1 MFNKIF
7 ESGKIGSMELK
18 NRLVVPAMLSI
29 YANEDGSLSEKY
41 IKYYEEK
48 AKGGW
53 GLIICEDHLIDP
65 RGAGFKNIPG
75 LYSDKFMPEHIE
87 LVKRVHAAGSKI
99 AVQLYHAGRQ
109 THSAVIGELPV
120 APSAIQDP
128 VIGQTPI
135 ELSPDEIGVLVRK
148 FTEAAL
154 RAKEIGYDAIEL
166 QGGHGYL
173 INQFLSPFSNKRTDK
188 YGGNLRNRLRFPLE
202 IIRSIKENLGENY
215 PIIFRISSEEL
226 VEGGLTIEDTKT
238 IAIILESA
246 GIAALHA
253 SGGVYKSSDYL
264 CAPTAMSTAL
274 FSDYASEFKKVIK
287 IPVLTVNKIIYP
299 EVAESLLRENKADF
313 ISMGRASIA
322 DPHLPQ
328 KVYEGREEEIIH
340 CIGCRQGCWNN
351 LLKNKPISCLVN
363 PITGNEMNPL
373 VNAHMP
379 KKIMIIGGGPA
390 GMEAAISAASKGH
403 RVSIFEKKDKL
414 GGQWLLA
421 AIPPGKEIL
430 NTLTVWQISELKRL
444 NVTVHLNTDVTEQ
457 VITKFNPDH
466 LIIATGAN
474 PIMPN
479 ILGITNNNVVLANDI
494 LSSTVEMNGNIVV
507 IGGGLVGVETAE
519 HIAIH
524 NHNVTI
530 IEMRDTLATDMEAA
544 SRNLLLKSLKKN
556 KVKTFLNT
564 TTVNITEN
572 SITVKN
578 IDNIEYEIQADQVV
592 IAIGSRPNNELYTQF
607 KNIIPTSIIGDAL
620 QVRKAIDATHEGYF
634 IGASV

>member
-7 ESGKIGSMELK
+7 EPGKIGSMELK

-29 YANEDGSLSEKY
+29 YANEDGSLSERY

-53 GLIICEDHLIDP
+53 GLIICENHVIDP
-65 RGAGFKNIPG
+65 RGAGFKNIPA
-75 LYSDKFMPEHIE
+75 LYNDKFMPEHIE

-109 THSAVIGELPV
+109 AHSSVIGELPV

-128 VIGQTPI
+128 VIGQTPMK
-135 ELSPDEIGVLVRK
+135 LSVNEIGNLVTK
-148 FTEAAL
+148 FTEAAI

-166 QGGHGYL
+166 QGAHGYL

-188 YGGNLRNRLRFPLE
+188 YGANLRNRMRFPLE
-202 IIRSIKENLGENY
+202 IIKSIKKTLGEGY

-238 IAIILESA
+238 IAMILESA
-246 GIAALHA
+246 GISALHA

-264 CAPTAMSTAL
+264 CAPTAMPTAL
-274 FSDYASEFKKVIK
+274 FSNYASEFKKVIK

-313 ISMGRASIA
+313 ISMGRASLA
-322 DPHLPQ
+322 DSHLPQ

-351 LLKNKPISCLVN
+351 LLKNKPILCLVN
-363 PITGNEMNPL
+363 PITGNEGRL
-373 VNAHMP
+373 AVNENGI
-379 KKIMIIGGGPA
+379 KKIMVIGGGPA
-390 GMEAAISAASKGH
+390 GMEAAISAARKGH
-403 RVSIFEKKDKL
+403 KVSIFEKKNKL

-430 NTLTVWQISELKRL
+430 NTLTVWQIEELERL
-444 NVTVHLNTDVTEQ
+444 DVTVNLNIDVTEDI
-457 VITKFNPDH
+457 ITKFNPDH
-466 LIIATGAN
+466 IIIATGAE
-474 PIMPN
+474 PVTPN
-479 ILGITNNNVVLANDI
+479 IPGITNNNVVSANDI
-494 LSSTVEMNGNIVV
+494 LNGTVELKGNIVV

-530 IEMRDTLATDMEAA
+530 IEMRDTLAPDMEDG
-544 SRNLLLKSLKKN
+544 SRNLLLKSLEKN
-556 KVKTFLNT
+556 KVETLLNT

-572 SITVKN
+572 SITIKN
-578 IDNIEYEIQADQVV
+578 IDNIEYEIEADQVV
-592 IAIGSRPNNELYTQF
+592 IAVGSRSNNELYIQLKDKF
-607 KNIIPTSIIGDAL
+607 PTSIIGDAL

-634 IGASV
+634 IGASL